1 MSQGLD
7 EAEISPMEHGGGGGG
22 GAGMEHRAATVV
34 LSALPAFTLYQR
46 ASARKEGLTGIQ
58 SYSFAQTNS

>member
-1 MSQGLD
+1 MGMSQGLD
-7 EAEISPMEHGGGGGG
+7 EAEISPMEHGV
-22 GAGMEHRAATVV
+22 AAVAVPGWSTVV
-34 LSALPAFTLYQR
+34 LSALPPFTLYQR